1 MNKPVC
7 NFCKNRLEHT
17 FVDLGMA
24 PMVSAYLSEQEL
36 QKSEPFYPLHA
47 YVCKKCLLVQLP
59 EMQSPEEIFGDY
71 PYLSSCSESW
81 LIHIQTYVDYMVQR
95 FGFDRNSQIVEIASN
110 DGYLLQYF
118 MEKDIPVL
126 GIEPASNIAKI
137 SLEKGIPTLNKFFGV
152 KTAEEVLD
160 GGIKA
165 DLLLGNNV
173 LAHVP
178 DINDFVAGMKI
189 LLAPEGIITMEFPH
203 LLQTMGENQFDQVFH
218 EHCSYISFTAVE
230 KIFRAHCLNIF
241 DVEEFPTHGG
251 SIRIFAGHD
260 TDATK
265 ITSENIST
273 MREKE
278 QAAGLTAL
286 VTYSSFSEKAQS
298 TKRKLLE
305 LLIQIKNEGKTIAGY
320 GAPGKGC
327 VLLNYMGIRSDFL
340 DYTVDI
346 NTQKQGLY
354 MPGVHIPIF
363 HPDRIKKTRPDYVLI
378 LPWNLKNEI
387 MDQLSYIREWGG
399 QFIVPIPEAR
409 IYQ

>member
-1 MNKPVC
+1 MKKPEC
-7 NFCKNRLEHT
+7 NFCKTPLEHT

-24 PMVSAYLSEQEL
+24 PMVSAYLPEEKLQEP
-36 QKSEPFYPLHA
+36 EPFYPLHA
-47 YVCKKCLLVQLP
+47 YVCGKCLLVQLP
-59 EMQSPEEIFGDY
+59 EMQTPEQIFGDY

-81 LIHIQTYVDYMVQR
+81 LNHIRTYVNYVVNR
-95 FGFDRNSQIVEIASN
+95 FGFNKDSQIVEIASN

-118 MEKDIPVL
+118 KEVGIPVL

-137 SLEKGIPTLNKFFGV
+137 SLDKGIPTLNKFFGV
-152 KTAEEVLD
+152 RTAEEVVKD
-160 GGIKA
+160 GIRA

-189 LLAPEGIITMEFPH
+189 LLAPGGIITMEFPH
-203 LLQTMGENQFDQVFH
+203 LLRTMAENQFDQVFH
-218 EHCSYISFTAVE
+218 EHCSYISFIAVE
-230 KIFRAHCLNIF
+230 KIFRTHRLSIF
-241 DVEEFPTHGG
+241 DVEELPTHGG
-251 SIRIFAGHD
+251 SIRIFACHD
-260 TDATK
+260 TDVNRDK
-265 ITSENIST
+265 SDNVSR
-273 MREKE
+273 MREQE
-278 QAAGLTAL
+278 HAAGLDTLDA
-286 VTYSSFSEKAQS
+286 YFAFAEKARS

-305 LLIQIKNEGKTIAGY
+305 LLIRLKNEGKTIAGY

-340 DYTVDI
+340 DFTVDI

-363 HPDRIKKTRPDYVLI
+363 DPGRIRETRPDYVLI

-387 MDQLSYIREWGG
+387 MEQLSYITEWGG
-399 QFIVPIPEAR
+399 KFIVPIPEAR
-409 IYQ
+409 VY